1 MLRSLSSLQRFAI
14 RAVDG
19 DIGAVTDCYFDDRQ
33 WVVRYLVVDTQRWLP
48 GSRKVLISP
57 YSVNGIDW
65 QNECVNVSIT
75 RDQVKSSPSIDLDK
89 PVSRQHEADF
99 LDYYGYPPYWG
110 GSMLWGVSASPA
122 IARPPDGPEKEREL
136 RQRREAEDADPHLRS
151 ADYVNGYHI
160 QARDGEIGHVDDFIF
175 DEQSWEVRFFVI
187 DTRNWL
193 PGRHVVLATEWIEE
207 VNWDESLV
215 RVPLTRD
222 AIRASPEWDEDESLS
237 ESVEQSL
244 YAHYG
249 RPRDTGLRDVR
260 RR

>member
-1 MLRSLSSLQRFAI
+1 MLRPLSSLQKFAI

-19 DIGAVTDCYFDDRQ
+19 DIGAVADCYFDDRQ

-57 YSVNGIDW
+57 YSVSGIDW

-75 RDQVKSSPSIDLDK
+75 REQVKSSPSIDLDK
-89 PVSRQHEADF
+89 PVSRQHETDF
-99 LDYYGYPPYWG
+99 LDYYGYPYYWG
-110 GSMLWGVSASPA
+110 GGMLWGVAASPA
-122 IARPPDGPEKEREL
+122 IARPPAGPEMEREL

-151 ADYVNGYHI
+151 ADYVSGYNI
-160 QARDGEIGHVDDFIF
+160 QARDGVIGHVDDFIF

-207 VNWDESLV
+207 VNWEQSLV
-215 RVPLTRD
+215 HVPLTRD

-237 ESVEQSL
+237 ESAEQSL

-249 RPRDTGLRDVR
+249 RTRDVGLRSQR
-260 RR
+260 HR